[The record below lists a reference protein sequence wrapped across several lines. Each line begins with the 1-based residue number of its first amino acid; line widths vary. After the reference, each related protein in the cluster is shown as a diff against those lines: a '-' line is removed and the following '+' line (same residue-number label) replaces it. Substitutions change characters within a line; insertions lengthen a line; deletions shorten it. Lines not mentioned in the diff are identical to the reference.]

1 MLEHRLTF
9 GDLVVPYLYGADCEA
24 DLAAAVVD
32 RLGAPDGTS
41 GGGVDALLLVVD
53 DRVTGHAA
61 RLAALLARSVRVET
75 YALRA
80 VPEHKTLASVQD
92 IMGFAIE
99 RGLTRRSA
107 IVAMGGG
114 TAGNVAGLAASLLFR
129 GTRLVHLP
137 TTPVAAFDAVISLKQ
152 AVNLS
157 SGKNLCGTYFPP
169 TLIACDLQWLTTVPR
184 ADLLAGLAEMVKNV
198 LVSTPAAEDK
208 LAAAIGAL
216 AGHPH
221 GALRHLLEIGI
232 DAKAPFL
239 ATDPRE
245 RGAAL
250 VFEYG
255 HTAGHAVEFLGGI
268 SHGEAVAW
276 GMLAA
281 AEVGRRRFGLSDAD
295 VATHHRL
302 TALLDLPDPGPRI
315 RALDPAALRGVL
327 AADNKRGYGPCGPDE
342 VLMVVLDA
350 VGRPVGPAGSPAG
363 GPAAGPP
370 LVPVPVDELV
380 AAIDTVAAGHV
391 RGTAP

>member
-1 MLEHRLTF
+1 VLEHRLTF
-9 GDLVVPYLYGADCEA
+9 GDLEVPYLYGADCEA
-24 DLAAAVVD
+24 DLAAAVLD
-32 RLGAPDGTS
+32 RLGDL
-41 GGGVDALLLVVD
+41 DALLLVVD

-61 RLAALLARSVRVET
+61 RLATRLTRSTRVET
-75 YALRA
+75 FALRA
-80 VPEHKTLASVQD
+80 LPEHKTLGSVQD
-92 IMGFAIE
+92 IMGFAID

-157 SGKNLCGTYFPP
+157 AGKNLCGTYFPP
-169 TLIACDLQWLTTVPR
+169 TLIACDLRWLTTVPR

-198 LVSTPAAEDK
+198 LVSAPGQENK

-216 AGHPH
+216 PTHPH
-221 GALRHLLEIGI
+221 EALRHLLEIGI

-239 ATDPRE
+239 RTDPQE
-245 RGAAL
+245 RQAAL

-255 HTAGHAVEFLGGI
+255 HTAGHALEFLGGV

-281 AEVGRRRFGLSDAD
+281 AEVGRRYGLSEAD
-295 VATHHRL
+295 VGTHRRL
-302 TALLDLPDPGPRI
+302 TALLDLPDPGPLI
-315 RALDPAALRGVL
+315 RRLDRTALRVAL
-327 AADNKRGYGPCGPDE
+327 AADNKRGYGPCAPDE

-350 VGRPVGPAGSPAG
+350 IGRPVVPGPATAEAG
-363 GPAAGPP
+363 VSGGAGRPP
-370 LVPVPVDELV
+370 LVPVPVNELM
-380 AAIDTVAAGHV
+380 AAIDTVAAAHV
-391 RGTAP
+391 REMVQ